1 MSKYLPAVPRAPI
14 AAVAT
19 SIFRRASHR
28 DEGASGEPIA
38 SIEQLQRLRDALD
51 LEIAERRAAE
61 RTVSPTGG
69 RR

>member
-1 MSKYLPAVPRAPI
+1 MPKYLPAVPLAPI

-19 SIFRRASHR
+19 SIFRRASHGN
-28 DEGASGEPIA
+28 ESASGEPIA

-61 RTVSPTGG
+61 RIVSPTGG
-69 RR
+69 PR